1 VQVAAVIQLQH
12 NHGDPSMRWF
22 AFSALAITL
31 AWAAPVAAQSPGKTS
46 PPKPTVTISPGEL
59 AATPEMWF
67 YEQAMR
73 QYQDPKTAVRQKAE
87 YHAAERI
94 RRLTAL
100 KWYGISKSRPVV
112 HPDRLYGDYGPA
124 WSSGNFFR
132 PLTWSS
138 PTMPLVVLRSNSSL
152 TR

>member
-1 VQVAAVIQLQH
+1 MKWL
-12 NHGDPSMRWF
+12 S
-22 AFSALAITL
+22 FSALAVSL
-31 AWAAPVAAQSPGKTS
+31 ALATPVAAQSPGKTS
-46 PPKPTVTISPGEL
+46 APKPAVTISPGEL
-59 AATPEMWF
+59 APTPEMWF

-87 YHAAERI
+87 YQAAERI

-100 KWYGISKSRPVV
+100 KWYGISKSRPAV
-112 HPDRLYGDYGPA
+112 HPDPFYGDNGPA
-124 WSSGNFFR
+124 WRSGNFFR

-138 PTMPLVVLRSNSSL
+138 PTAPLVVLHSNTTT